1 MHAELTVTRGLG
13 AGGRLALKQGDRA
26 ILGRGDDATL
36 RLPDEGLSRHHA
48 AVELGPQ
55 GLAVTDLGS
64 KNGTRLDGRPLVARQ
79 ATPSPPEAL
88 LELGAHAVALRLA
101 LPLVRDEFERLA
113 DLGAG
118 GMGRVFAAR
127 HRATGQLVAIKALHT
142 PAEEDPVARERFR
155 RESCVR
161 VASPFVVQVQD
172 VRIEGRQVFLVL
184 ELVQGPSLEKLLAA
198 GPFDLRRTLEVGAQ
212 VALGLDAAHRVGVI
226 HRDVKPGN
234 ILLDQASGAAKLG
247 DFGIAKLAGGAS
259 LTASGTGLGTMAYV
273 APEQAEDAK
282 RVSPAAD
289 LYALGATLYHALA
302 GRPPFLPGPDLVR
315 QLFEDDPPPL
325 PRLRPDVPLDVAKVV
340 HRMLEKEP
348 DDRPPSAGVVA
359 ERLRALRQG
368 LGDPGGTRILRRLE
382 ASDHGERSEPEGG

>member
-13 AGGRLALKQGDRA
+13 AGARLALSQGDRA
-26 ILGRGDDATL
+26 ILGRGDDASL

-48 AVELGPQ
+48 LVELGPA

-79 ATPSPPEAL
+79 ATPALPGAL
-88 LELGAHAVALRLA
+88 LELGAHTVALTLDV
-101 LPLVRDEFERLA
+101 PLVKDEFERLA

-155 RESCVR
+155 RESRVR
-161 VASPFVVQVQD
+161 VASPHVVQVHD
-172 VRIEGRQVFLVL
+172 VRIEGRQVLLVL
-184 ELVQGPSLEKLLAA
+184 ELVQGPSFEKLLTA
-198 GPFDLRRTLEVGAQ
+198 GPLDLRRAFEVGAQ
-212 VALGLDAAHRVGVI
+212 VVEALDAAHRTGVI
-226 HRDVKPGN
+226 HRDVKPAN
-234 ILLDQASGAAKLG
+234 ILIDQATGAAKLG
-247 DFGIAKLAGGAS
+247 DFGIAKLAAAGSSAS

-302 GRPPFLPGPDLVR
+302 GRPPFLPGPDLVQ
-315 QLFEDDPPPL
+315 QLFEDDPAPL
-325 PRLRPDVPLDVAKVV
+325 PRLRPDCPLDLAKLV
-340 HRMLEKEP
+340 HRLLEKEP
-348 DDRPPSAGVVA
+348 ADRPPSAGVVA
-359 ERLRALRQG
+359 ERLRALRQR
-368 LGDPGGTRILRRLE
+368 LG
-382 ASDHGERSEPEGG
+382 